1 MHIELDVKNEPKKD
15 LGLSGFVENVVTRNP
30 ASWDPLRLDH
40 QIDLLPGSP

>member
-1 MHIELDVKNEPKKD
+1 MLIEMDIKNEPKKE
-15 LGLSGFVENVVTRNP
+15 GLSGFVESVVARNP

>member
-1 MHIELDVKNEPKKD
+1 MLIEMDVKNEPKKEGD
-15 LGLSGFVENVVTRNP
+15 FVESVVARNP